1 MTVTEARP
9 EADTEGTGTA
19 GAIREAVSTGTATEE
34 DGTGEDTAEDATAPV
49 LDLDLVAATMA
60 ADEATT
66 AVAANGSAN
75 AIETPCWEATP
86 MTGIAGRA
94 GTQAVLPAEVGAA
107 IRQTGASSAAEA
119 RDVSI
124 GA

>member
-1 MTVTEARP
+1 MTEARP

-19 GAIREAVSTGTATEE
+19 GAIREAASTGTATEE

-66 AVAANGSAN
+66 AVAANGSGN
-75 AIETPCWEATP
+75 EIETPCWEATL
-86 MTGIAGRA
+86 MTGTGGRA
-94 GTQAVLPAEVGAA
+94 ATQAVLPAGVGAA
-107 IRQTGASSAAEA
+107 IRRIGASWAAAE
-119 RDVSI
+119 RDVSV